1 MDGDIMNGDREH
13 RKYLAIWGVGG
24 MLILSCLRN
33 NSYVDVQH
41 VMDHFDSLDD
51 CSAHIHSSCSLTVGR
66 IYFCAPLMLANLD
79 EQSLEMYL
87 FSETYACEFHIS
99 PWEEQ
104 VLASSVVQ
112 EGVETHRAE
121 PTPPTCWLQLE
132 VELLQLDRQAWEKCL
147 MYITEF
153 WGGSLKRIAGNTTVY
168 LEHKKSLEIILS
180 PSVDGINKCSSL
192 Q

>member
-1 MDGDIMNGDREH
+1 MSNMWWTI
-13 RKYLAIWGVGG
+13 
-24 MLILSCLRN
+24 LI
-33 NSYVDVQH
+33 VWMIVQH
-41 VMDHFDSLDD
+41 IFTPLALLLWAKYTSVP
-51 CSAHIHSSCSLTVGR
+51 
-66 IYFCAPLMLANLD
+66 PLMLANLD

-112 EGVETHRAE
+112 EGVETYRAE

-153 WGGSLKRIAGNTTVY
+153 WGGSLKRIAGNPTVY